1 MGTMDNVIA
10 REKLL
15 DGPSNFKVWH
25 DVVQNVFE
33 KEDLWDLLEPEDEG
47 SGDEEPNVDNA
58 LPGGSQTVTTPAE
71 RALLR
76 RRKLR
81 AIGMLKLTVSPK
93 VLPFIRDIREPA
105 AIWRFLNVKY
115 NTHTIADAM
124 ALRNRWAA
132 LRMTDSMDVSSFM
145 QIVQEIISDLRN
157 AGVIIDNDT
166 AVHKILTELPPKF
179 DIFVRS
185 LQNESRVPTLDTLAA
200 RMHLEETNLKLHSRH
215 TTEEALVM
223 RFRNIVRGNH
233 GRGRSWPDRTQGQ
246 AG

>member
-93 VLPFIRDIREPA
+93 VL
-105 AIWRFLNVKY
+105 
-115 NTHTIADAM
+115 
-124 ALRNRWAA
+124 
-132 LRMTDSMDVSSFM
+132 
-145 QIVQEIISDLRN
+145 
-157 AGVIIDNDT
+157 
-166 AVHKILTELPPKF
+166 
-179 DIFVRS
+179 
-185 LQNESRVPTLDTLAA
+185 
-200 RMHLEETNLKLHSRH
+200 
-215 TTEEALVM
+215 
-223 RFRNIVRGNH
+223 
-233 GRGRSWPDRTQGQ
+233 
-246 AG
+246 